1 MKHDNKWSVVKTA
14 TEIYHISWEASQ
26 LNLFIEAA
34 TRGVLP
40 EACNFIKKET
50 LAQVLS
56 CEFCAISK
64 NAFFCETHLVAASD
78 TSSASTA
85 NDMSIST
92 RIINLK

>member
-1 MKHDNKWSVVKTA
+1 MKHDNKWSVIKTA
-14 TEIYHISWEASQ
+14 KEIYHISWEATQ

-50 LAQVLS
+50 LTQVLS

-64 NAFFCETHLVAASD
+64 NTFFYKTPLVAACD
-78 TSSASTA
+78 ASSASTA
-85 NDMSIST
+85 NDMAISAI
-92 RIINLK
+92 IINLK

>member
-1 MKHDNKWSVVKTA
+1 MKHDNKWSVIKTA
-14 TEIYHISWEASQ
+14 KEIYHILWEATQ

-40 EACNFIKKET
+40 EACNLIKKET

-64 NAFFCETHLVAASD
+64 NTFFYKTPLVAASD

-85 NDMSIST
+85 NDMAISAI
-92 RIINLK
+92 IINLK